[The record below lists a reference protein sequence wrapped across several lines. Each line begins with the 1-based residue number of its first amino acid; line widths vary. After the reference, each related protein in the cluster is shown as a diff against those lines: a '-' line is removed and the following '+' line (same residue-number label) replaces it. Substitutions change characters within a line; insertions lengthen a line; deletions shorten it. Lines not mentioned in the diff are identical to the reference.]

1 MPFPTAGRGNQLSLT
16 NLCKG
21 CAVVYPSFRIPDI
34 GRFMARA
41 AAVVFVEAALAKT
54 SLSQVAHATDGF
66 THGRVYTGLT
76 RRKGHMSFR
85 KHGRV

>member
-1 MPFPTAGRGNQLSLT
+1 MFCPCQGIPTPFPTAGRGGLPVLANV
-16 NLCKG
+16 CRG
-21 CAVVYPSFRIPDI
+21 CAVVLPCFSIPDI

-66 THGRVYTGLT
+66 THGRV
-76 RRKGHMSFR
+76 
-85 KHGRV
+85 

>member
-1 MPFPTAGRGNQLSLT
+1 MVHPFS
-16 NLCKG
+16 C
-21 CAVVYPSFRIPDI
+21 IPDF
-34 GRFMARA
+34 GRFVARA

-76 RRKGHMSFR
+76 RRKGHMSF
-85 KHGRV
+85 KEQGRV

>member
-1 MPFPTAGRGNQLSLT
+1 MFCPCQGIPTPFPTAGRGHQSPLANV
-16 NLCKG
+16 CKG
-21 CAVVYPSFRIPDI
+21 CVVVHPCFRIPDF

-66 THGRVYTGLT
+66 THGRV
-76 RRKGHMSFR
+76 KF
-85 KHGRV
+85 